1 MRGAQHSAGTG
12 AGEAW
17 TGGRVTP
24 APSRSPRRA
33 CGGHPP
39 GVSCPCDQTVPAHA
53 ALPQR
58 PRLPPHECGRAGHF
72 LSSLFFVS
80 FQCHSKREEKEI
92 KKKKGS
98 NSGLFAKVQ
107 KSRGEGTP
115 PRPGEKISSAFSDP
129 AWPPSLPGPH
139 LTQTLP
145 RGDVPLP
152 RGHRPPG
159 GPSPRPPCWL

>member
-17 TGGRVTP
+17 TGGQGDPCPVSVP
-24 APSRSPRRA
+24 AQGLWWSPSRGQLSLRSDGACPRSVAAAAEAAAPRVR
-33 CGGHPP
+33 P
-39 GVSCPCDQTVPAHA
+39 GW
-53 ALPQR
+53 ALPL
-58 PRLPPHECGRAGHF
+58 LPVLCF
-72 LSSLFFVS
+72 LPVPLK
-80 FQCHSKREEKEI
+80 KRRKRNL
-92 KKKKGS
+92 KKKGS

-152 RGHRPPG
+152 RGHRPPR